1 VRKAKA
7 QPDNTV
13 NAILRAGQ
21 LVDGK
26 YRVERLIGQGGMAA
40 VWAGTNER
48 TGKRVALKVILRSLA
63 TTREAQELFHSEV
76 LAASRVNHPNVVT
89 VFDVIE
95 HEGMPCIVMELL
107 DGEPLGN
114 FIAFRG
120 FLTVSEATMVLLPA
134 MRGVAAAHAQGVIH
148 RDLKPQNIF
157 ICIGPDGRVV
167 TTKVLDFGI
176 SVMMERMMDHSAGP
190 APALAMG
197 TPAYMSPEHL
207 KGSARIDERS
217 DVYGFGVLLYEALT
231 GQIPFPGEPGPELFQ
246 RILNEPAPPLATLR
260 PDLPAGLVG
269 IVEKAMAKRPGDR
282 YSNLNLLLGSIEDE
296 LAPAT
301 PAPRVLTPIAGVP
314 ESVLRERSSGRS
326 VVQAVV
332 EQEPTGPF
340 PETQLFV
347 SPPAKNDNPPFG
359 AGEPDSAPPAPVP
372 EIPSSVVQAVLEQ
385 EPSGQFQETQ
395 LFIARPTEKDIPVV
409 ATDGQADGGSS
420 DGQSADGVDG
430 GQSAGGFNDGRAD
443 DGVDDGLQAVALPLP
458 MEPETSSSFQKT
470 SQITVPLSGLRS
482 LAIFQDRRV
491 VVGAGCAIVL
501 GLAVWMVVR
510 STGDDRKAARA
521 PIANPAPAASKPPPP
536 PTLPAPEAANPAV
549 AVPAPAVASPAV
561 EVPAPAVASPAVEV
575 PAPAAT
581 TPAVEVPAPLA
592 ASPSPANPSSPATT
606 EHREA
611 TRPVRDAPV
620 SATPRPSHVAAK
632 NTAPLERQAAHRHA
646 PALNPSPAA
655 TARSSTRIAAPAP
668 TASEKS
674 AVPRAG
680 SLSADDF

>member
-1 VRKAKA
+1 MRKAKA

-63 TTREAQELFHSEV
+63 TTKEAQELFHSEV

-167 TTKVLDFGI
+167 TTKVLDFCI
-176 SVMMERMMDHSAGP
+176 SVMMERVMDHSAGP
-190 APALAMG
+190 DPALAMG

-207 KGSARIDERS
+207 SGSARIDERS

-231 GQIPFPGEPGPELFQ
+231 GQIPFPGEPGPELFD
-246 RILNEPAPPLATLR
+246 RILNQPPPPLAALR

-269 IVEKAMAKRPGDR
+269 IVEKAMAKRPEDR

-314 ESVLRERSSGRS
+314 ESVLREHSSGSS
-326 VVQAVV
+326 VVRAAV
-332 EQEPTGPF
+332 EPEPTGPF
-340 PETQLFV
+340 AETQLFI
-347 SPPAKNDNPPFG
+347 SPPAENDNPRLG

-372 EIPSSVVQAVLEQ
+372 EIPNSVVQAVLEQ
-385 EPSGQFQETQ
+385 QPSGQFQETQ

-409 ATDGQADGGSS
+409 ATDGQAGSS
-420 DGQSADGVDG
+420 DGHSADGVDG
-430 GQSAGGFNDGRAD
+430 GQAAGGFNDGRAD
-443 DGVDDGLQAVALPLP
+443 DGFDDGLQAVALPLP
-458 MEPETSSSFQKT
+458 MEPEASSSFQKT

-501 GLAVWMVVR
+501 GFAVWMSVR

-521 PIANPAPAASKPPPP
+521 PIANPAPAASKPPAP
-536 PTLPAPEAANPAV
+536 PTLPAPEVANPAV
-549 AVPAPAVASPAV
+549 AVPAPAA
-561 EVPAPAVASPAVEV
+561 ASPAVEV
-575 PAPAAT
+575 PAPAAA
-581 TPAVEVPAPLA
+581 TPAVEVPAPLV
-592 ASPSPANPSSPATT
+592 ASPSPAKPSAPATT
-606 EHREA
+606 EHRKA
-611 TRPVRDAPV
+611 TRPVRDTPV
-620 SATPRPSHVAAK
+620 SATSRRSYVAAK
-632 NTAPLERQAAHRHA
+632 NTAPLGRHAAHSARNGHA
-646 PALNPSPAA
+646 SALNPSLAA
-655 TARSSTRIAAPAP
+655 TAGSSTRTATPAP
-668 TASEKS
+668 TASPSEKS
-674 AVPRAG
+674 PPPRAG

>member
-1 VRKAKA
+1 
-7 QPDNTV
+7 
-13 NAILRAGQ
+13 
-21 LVDGK
+21 
-26 YRVERLIGQGGMAA
+26 
-40 VWAGTNER
+40 
-48 TGKRVALKVILRSLA
+48 
-63 TTREAQELFHSEV
+63 
-76 LAASRVNHPNVVT
+76 VT

-176 SVMMERMMDHSAGP
+176 SVMMERVMDHSAGP
-190 APALAMG
+190 DPALAMG

-207 KGSARIDERS
+207 SGSARIDERS

-231 GQIPFPGEPGPELFQ
+231 GQIPFPGEPGPELFD
-246 RILNEPAPPLATLR
+246 RILNQPPPPLAALR

-269 IVEKAMAKRPGDR
+269 IVEKAMAKRPEDR

-314 ESVLRERSSGRS
+314 ESVLREHSSGSS
-326 VVQAVV
+326 VVRAAV
-332 EQEPTGPF
+332 EPEPTGPF
-340 PETQLFV
+340 AETQLFI
-347 SPPAKNDNPPFG
+347 SPPAENDNPRLG

-372 EIPSSVVQAVLEQ
+372 EIPNSVVQAVLEQ
-385 EPSGQFQETQ
+385 QPSGQFQETQ

-409 ATDGQADGGSS
+409 ATDGQAGSS
-420 DGQSADGVDG
+420 DGHSADGVDG
-430 GQSAGGFNDGRAD
+430 GQAAGGFNDGRAD
-443 DGVDDGLQAVALPLP
+443 DGFDDGLQAVALPLP
-458 MEPETSSSFQKT
+458 MEPEASSSFQKT

-501 GLAVWMVVR
+501 GFAVWMSVR
-510 STGDDRKAARA
+510 STGDDRKAAEHQS
-521 PIANPAPAASKPPPP
+521 PIPRRQR
-536 PTLPAPEAANPAV
+536 
-549 AVPAPAVASPAV
+549 ASP
-561 EVPAPAVASPAVEV
+561 PLRPRFLRQKWP
-575 PAPAAT
+575 
-581 TPAVEVPAPLA
+581 TPL
-592 ASPSPANPSSPATT
+592 SQS
-606 EHREA
+606 
-611 TRPVRDAPV
+611 
-620 SATPRPSHVAAK
+620 
-632 NTAPLERQAAHRHA
+632 LRQQQ
-646 PALNPSPAA
+646 PAL
-655 TARSSTRIAAPAP
+655 
-668 TASEKS
+668 
-674 AVPRAG
+674 
-680 SLSADDF
+680 LSRFLRQQQPPLLSRFLHPW